1 MKTAFLYRFIVYS
14 LLFIVLVPLLAIYQT
29 PFASVVLAQDLPTL
43 GGVAVNVEINDSDVQ
58 AGDIISATRDGFKR
72 STQEYDV
79 LVFGVVV
86 NAPILSVE
94 PRTDTSRPVISSG
107 ETLVRVSTAG
117 GEIAEGDLITTS
129 SDAGVGIKA
138 TRSGYVIGK
147 ALQGY
152 TDSGQVGLISVL
164 VGPSFGSGAG
174 AGAGIGSLIGIAVNP
189 ENSRYV
195 LAALLGIIVAIGA
208 TVAFIRL
215 ISTGV
220 TAVGRN
226 PLAKGSIYRSM
237 FIAGVIIAVLATIG
251 VAAIVAI
258 ISLGGS

>member
-1 MKTAFLYRFIVYS
+1 M
-14 LLFIVLVPLLAIYQT
+14 
-29 PFASVVLAQDLPTL
+29 
-43 GGVAVNVEINDSDVQ
+43 
-58 AGDIISATRDGFKR
+58 
-72 STQEYDV
+72 
-79 LVFGVVV
+79 
-86 NAPILSVE
+86 
-94 PRTDTSRPVISSG
+94 
-107 ETLVRVSTAG
+107 
-117 GEIAEGDLITTS
+117 
-129 SDAGVGIKA
+129 
-138 TRSGYVIGK
+138 
-147 ALQGY
+147 
-152 TDSGQVGLISVL
+152 
-164 VGPSFGSGAG
+164 
-174 AGAGIGSLIGIAVNP
+174 IGIAVNP